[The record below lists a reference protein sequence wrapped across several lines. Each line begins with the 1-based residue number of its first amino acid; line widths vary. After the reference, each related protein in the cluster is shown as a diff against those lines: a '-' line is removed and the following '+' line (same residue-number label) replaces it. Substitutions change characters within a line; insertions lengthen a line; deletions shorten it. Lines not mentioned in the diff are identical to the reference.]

1 MDSAEPRQI
10 DVVVIGGGQS
20 GLATGYYL
28 RRTGLEFVI
37 LDAEPGPGGAW
48 RHGWESLHLF
58 SPARWSSLPGWIMQ
72 GGPDWY
78 PGRDD
83 FLTYMDQYER
93 RYQLPIERPVTVIGV
108 YRDGGRLRVES
119 DHGVWLARA
128 VVSATGTWGAP
139 IVPYYPAQ
147 AVFRGEQIH
156 SAEYT
161 SPLPFVG
168 KRVLVIGGGNS
179 GAQIVADLADYAE
192 VTWVTRR
199 EPTFLPDDVDGRDL
213 FDIATARYLARQEG
227 QESDGEGTRQLL
239 GDIVAVPPVRAAR
252 DRGKL
257 VSRRPFTRFT
267 PDGVVW
273 PDGCDEH
280 VDAVIWCTGFR
291 YTLDVLQPLGVIT
304 EEGIVEVDGT
314 RSVREPRLWLVG
326 YGEWTGDA
334 SATIIGVGRTA
345 RQTVREIGEVL
356 SEDGGPHP
364 PVPSPNVG

>member
-1 MDSAEPRQI
+1 MENSDRRQA

-28 RRTGLEFVI
+28 RRSGLDFVI

-48 RHGWESLHLF
+48 RHAWESLHLF
-58 SPARWSSLPGWIMQ
+58 SPARWSSLPGWIMP

-83 FLTYMDQYER
+83 FLTYLTEYER
-93 RYQLPIERPVTVIGV
+93 RYQFPIERPVTATGV
-108 YRDGGRLRVES
+108 YRDGGRLRVET
-119 DHGVWLARA
+119 DRGTWLARA

-139 IVPYYPAQ
+139 IIPYYPAQ

-179 GAQIVADLADYAE
+179 GAQIVADLADYAD

-213 FDIATARYLARQEG
+213 FDIATARLLARQQG
-227 QESDGEGTRQLL
+227 ESSEASDGTRQLL
-239 GDIVAVPPVRAAR
+239 GDIVAVAPVREAR
-252 DRGKL
+252 ERGQL
-257 VSRRPFTRFT
+257 SSRRPFTRFT

-273 PDGCDEH
+273 PDGKEERI
-280 VDAVIWCTGFR
+280 DAVIWCTGFR
-291 YTLDVLQPLGVIT
+291 YALDVLQPLGVVT
-304 EEGIVEVDGT
+304 EGGTVEVDGT

-345 RQTVREIGEVL
+345 RQTAREIGEAL
-356 SEDGGPHP
+356 GGDGPLP
-364 PVPSPNVG
+364 PAPSP